1 MPANDQYRDRVLDPT
16 APARKAFAITPSD
29 TEDVETVPRA
39 LYIGV
44 EGDVAVIMGDDSA
57 SVTLVGASGLL
68 PVMVRR
74 VLATGTTATDIVG
87 VY

>member
-1 MPANDQYRDRVLDPT
+1 MRTLFDPTVLDIHDPV
-16 APARKAFAITPSD
+16 
-29 TEDVETVPRA
+29 EDIER
-39 LYIGV
+39 
-44 EGDVAVIMGDDSA
+44 AVIMGDDSA

>member
-29 TEDVETVPRA
+29 TEDVTTVPRSI
-39 LYIGV
+39 YIGG

-57 SVTLVGASGLL
+57 SVVFRGASGLL
-68 PVMVRR
+68 PLMVKR
-74 VLATGTTATDIVG
+74 VLATGTTATYIVG
-87 VY
+87 VL